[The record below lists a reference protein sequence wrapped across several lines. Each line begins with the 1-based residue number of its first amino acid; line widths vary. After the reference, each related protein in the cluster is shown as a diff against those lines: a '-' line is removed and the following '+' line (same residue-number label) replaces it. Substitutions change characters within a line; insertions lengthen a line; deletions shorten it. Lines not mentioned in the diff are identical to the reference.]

1 MIDIEMLISKL
12 KDYKEKVQNT
22 LNEEDDL
29 LLAVVL
35 AVLKGLEEKQEDE

>member
-1 MIDIEMLISKL
+1 MIDIDIEMLISKL

-35 AVLKGLEEKQEDE
+35 AILEGLEEK

>member
-35 AVLKGLEEKQEDE
+35 AVLKGLEEEQEDE

>member
-1 MIDIEMLISKL
+1 MIDIDIEMLISKL

-35 AVLKGLEEKQEDE
+35 AVLEGLEEK